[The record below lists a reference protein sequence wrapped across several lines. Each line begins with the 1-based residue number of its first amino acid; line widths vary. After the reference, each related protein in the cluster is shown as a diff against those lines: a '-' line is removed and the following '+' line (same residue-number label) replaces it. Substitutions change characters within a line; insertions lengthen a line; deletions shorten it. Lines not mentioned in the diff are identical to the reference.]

1 MYRIN
6 WCINYLACILLILFV
21 MLIEHFYCMDAL
33 NNVGDRVY
41 FAIQSVQRESGN
53 REIRKHHLLAYE
65 IKVLVLV
72 GNVAGFL

>member
-1 MYRIN
+1 
-6 WCINYLACILLILFV
+6 
-21 MLIEHFYCMDAL
+21 MDAL

-72 GNVAGFL
+72 GNVAGFP